1 MDSLPE
7 ECLDLILRSIP
18 PHRPLYPLLLV
29 SRTFFRLVL
38 PLLYQNPFD
47 HIDRV
52 PFAHPH
58 AHQRKTMALSL
69 LLHSSP
75 EPLFEGLTLYP
86 GGWPYQNPATVDYLS
101 YYTRHSEK
109 HLQNFVSLVV
119 PDPTSTPL
127 PRLAQTSSPSSSS
140 SSPSI
145 KARIHLGFVGHNA
158 SHLQSLCFSLHKLG
172 MLIPL
177 IPQLTSLTR
186 LELYIPAKVTAD
198 TGALHFITAHT
209 SAHPGLLRE
218 IKIEASGW
226 GAAGGAREVAQHVE
240 AVGGQVQVVDVT
252 GWIEGVQF
260 LSMFPS
266 DACKSLLL
274 RQTVPPR
281 LEMPGGLPEAVQRFH
296 KLEKLR
302 FPAVDAALFA
312 WAVTTTTAAATTQEE
327 SVKMTVRP
335 PLASLDLHGADD
347 HLIPALSD
355 ATNAFRA
362 TMREIKGLS
371 SFGPSS
377 GRVLEWGWELPRLTQ
392 LDLEGTV
399 AVRFNL
405 LALQHC
411 PALRVLRLNIGRQI
425 PDTWDPQI
433 KARELAECLA
443 QTQVASLELSGYWD
457 VSDADLTREETMLQ
471 VLRRLTRLNL
481 MWCRG
486 PTIEAYAF
494 LMREM
499 RMLKRLHVSG
509 TLAEK
514 ERLLG
519 LKKTLELGVSLDIEA
534 RG

>member
-1 MDSLPE
+1 
-7 ECLDLILRSIP
+7 
-18 PHRPLYPLLLV
+18 
-29 SRTFFRLVL
+29 
-38 PLLYQNPFD
+38 
-47 HIDRV
+47 
-52 PFAHPH
+52 
-58 AHQRKTMALSL
+58 
-69 LLHSSP
+69 
-75 EPLFEGLTLYP
+75 
-86 GGWPYQNPATVDYLS
+86 
-101 YYTRHSEK
+101 
-109 HLQNFVSLVV
+109 
-119 PDPTSTPL
+119 
-127 PRLAQTSSPSSSS
+127 
-140 SSPSI
+140 
-145 KARIHLGFVGHNA
+145 
-158 SHLQSLCFSLHKLG
+158 

-186 LELYIPAKVTAD
+186 LELYISAKATTD
-198 TGALHFITAHT
+198 TGALRFITAHT
-209 SAHPGLLRE
+209 STHRGLLRE
-218 IKIEASGW
+218 IKIEASGCVSARE
-226 GAAGGAREVAQHVE
+226 AARHVEAREVARHVE

-281 LEMPGGLPEAVQRFH
+281 LEMPRGLPATVQRFH

-312 WAVTTTTAAATTQEE
+312 WAATAEEE
-327 SVKMTVRP
+327 SVKSRALP

-347 HLIPALSD
+347 HLIPALCD

-362 TMREIKGLS
+362 TIREIKGLS
-371 SFGPSS
+371 SFGQSS

-425 PDTWDPQI
+425 PDTWDPQV
-433 KARELAECLA
+433 KARELAECLV
-443 QTQVASLELSGYWD
+443 QTQVTSLELSGYWD

-486 PTIEAYAF
+486 PTIEAYKF
-494 LMREM
+494 LIREM
-499 RMLKRLHVSG
+499 KMLKRLHVSG

-514 ERLLG
+514 GRLLE
-519 LKKTLELGVSLDIEA
+519 LQKTLGLRISLDIEA